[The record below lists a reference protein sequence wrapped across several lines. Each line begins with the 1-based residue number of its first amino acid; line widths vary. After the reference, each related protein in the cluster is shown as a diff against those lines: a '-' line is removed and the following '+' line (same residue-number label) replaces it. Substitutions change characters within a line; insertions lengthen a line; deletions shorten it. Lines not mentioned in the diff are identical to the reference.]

1 MHIVCVFVSALD
13 KDTHNMYL
21 VTLDKE
27 LACITDEAKGLH
39 WHRLTDALDQT
50 AQLLCKHLL
59 G

>member
-1 MHIVCVFVSALD
+1 MCVLASVLD
-13 KDTHNMYL
+13 EDTHNMYL

-27 LACITDEAKGLH
+27 LAGITDKAEGLH